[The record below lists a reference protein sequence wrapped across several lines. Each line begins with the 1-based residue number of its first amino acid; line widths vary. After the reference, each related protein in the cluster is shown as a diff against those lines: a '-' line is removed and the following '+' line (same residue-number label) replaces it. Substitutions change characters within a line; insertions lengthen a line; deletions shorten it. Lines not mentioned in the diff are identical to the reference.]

1 MSDITIDNLN
11 AEIAKEGDLR
21 QRLLQSITNAQV
33 ALQKCEGRIE
43 GYSNVLATLQAK
55 DKPVAGSPDLK
66 GKKVAAK
73 KKPASKAK
81 K

>member
-1 MSDITIDNLN
+1 MSNVTIENLQ
-11 AEIAKEGDLR
+11 AEIAKENELR
-21 QRLLQSITNAQV
+21 GRLVQSITNAQV
-33 ALQKCEGRIE
+33 ALQKCEGRME

-55 DKPVAGSPDLK
+55 DKPLAGSPDLK